1 MKIDVC
7 TGNVCNTKGSAQVRE
22 QLRALINENDLDAAV
37 SMKDVG
43 CMKSCGKAVC
53 VTIDG
58 NLYSVS
64 PETAGLFFKD
74 HVMGRAI
81 G

>member
-7 TGNVCNTKGSAQVRE
+7 AGNACKAKGSEQVME
-22 QLRALINENDLDAAV
+22 QLRALIDENDLDAAV

-43 CMKSCGKAVC
+43 CMTNCGKAVC